1 MPSTM
6 HSLWNDPNFLYV
18 VLGTVT
24 LAFVVFFYLKSRRN
38 RDIPEIPR
46 PIETATP
53 VRHLDKLAKPT
64 EKKVEAPKP
73 KPPTQT
79 IQPVKEP
86 PANIQAALGP
96 TKDAFWGRIK
106 GLFSQLTT
114 PQLEEVEE
122 ILYSSDLGPR
132 TVQRLMSSVGEQL
145 TSKEQKS
152 LESLRAVLLKEMQ
165 SIVYPVHAPFE
176 GKELLNLAQ
185 SKPTVWLV
193 VGVNGAGKTTTI
205 GKLAGWANAKGKK
218 VLVAAG
224 DTFRAAAASQLTV
237 WSKRAQVEI
246 FEKEGAPSGV
256 AFDAVQKAAK
266 DGFDVVIVDTAGR
279 LHTQSNLMEELKKV
293 KRVMEKALP
302 GSPHETILV
311 LDANNGQNAIVQ
323 AKQFHEALG
332 VSGVILTKLDGTA
345 KGGVVIALAGEL
357 GLPVRAIGIG
367 EKMEDIRPFNAKEF
381 VESII

>member
-1 MPSTM
+1 M
-6 HSLWNDPNFLYV
+6 NDPNFVYIVGGV
-18 VLGTVT
+18 VL
-24 LAFVVFFYLKSRRN
+24 LLFVAFFYFQKWRIN
-38 RDIPEIPR
+38 REVKETPR
-46 PIETATP
+46 AIETATP
-53 VRHLDKLAKPT
+53 LRHLDKGPKQDLKP
-64 EKKVEAPKP
+64 APVKP
-73 KPPTQT
+73 KPVAPAAAA
-79 IQPVKEP
+79 
-86 PANIQAALGP
+86 PANLQTALGP

-122 ILYSSDLGPR
+122 ILYSSDLGPK
-132 TVQRLMSSVGEQL
+132 TVQRLMASVGSQL
-145 TSKEQKS
+145 TNRELKS
-152 LESLRAVLLKEMQ
+152 LDSLRAVLLKEMQ
-165 SIVYPVHAPFE
+165 DIVYPVHAPFL
-176 GKELLNLAQ
+176 GKELLNI
-185 SKPTVWLV
+185 STNKPTVWLV

-205 GKLAGWANAKGKK
+205 GKLAGWANAKGKR

-246 FEKEGAPSGV
+246 FEKVGAPSGV
-256 AFDAVQKAAK
+256 AFDAVQKAAN

-279 LHTQSNLMEELKKV
+279 LHTQANLMEELKKV

-311 LDANNGQNAIVQ
+311 LDANNGQNALVQ

-332 VSGVILTKLDGTA
+332 ITGVILTKLDGTA
-345 KGGVVIALAGEL
+345 KGGVVVGLACEL

-367 EKMEDIRPFNAKEF
+367 EKMEDIRAFNAKEF
-381 VESII
+381 VDSII

>member
-1 MPSTM
+1 MQ
-6 HSLWNDPNFLYV
+6 SLINDPNFRYIVIGVML
-18 VLGTVT
+18 
-24 LAFVVFFYLKSRRN
+24 LAFVGYTLYRR
-38 RDIPEIPR
+38 RPREIKEVPR

-53 VRHLDKLAKPT
+53 LRHLDRIPKTEAKPG
-64 EKKVEAPKP
+64 APA
-73 KPPTQT
+73 
-79 IQPVKEP
+79 PVKLKTVAP
-86 PANIQAALGP
+86 AAAAPAPANLQSALGP

-122 ILYSSDLGPR
+122 ILYSSDLGPK
-132 TVQRLMSSVGEQL
+132 TVQRLMASVGDQL
-145 TSKEQKS
+145 TNRELKS
-152 LESLRAVLLKEMQ
+152 LDSLRAVLLKEMQ

-176 GKELLNLAQ
+176 GKELLNITTN
-185 SKPTVWLV
+185 KPTVWLV

-205 GKLAGWANAKGKK
+205 GKLAGWANARGKK

-266 DGFDVVIVDTAGR
+266 DGFDIVIVDTAGR
-279 LHTQSNLMEELKKV
+279 LHTQANLMEELKKV

-311 LDANNGQNAIVQ
+311 LDANNGQNALVQ

-345 KGGVVIALAGEL
+345 KGGVVIGLACEL

-367 EKMEDIRPFNAKEF
+367 EKMEDIRAFNAKEF
-381 VESII
+381 VDSII